1 MSSRDV
7 RKPGKA
13 GSWYLADAKQL
24 AEQLEGFLDDVP
36 SQINSSDVPI
46 PGARVI
52 IAPHAGYS
60 YSGPTAAW
68 AYKSLDL
75 SQTKRVFLLGPSHTF
90 YLKGCAVTTFKH
102 YGTPFG
108 NIRVDEEV
116 TSTLR
121 TALSLPDM
129 PPANDNKEHSLE
141 MHLPYL
147 WTMFAKTFGSPDAFP
162 TLVPILVGDGT
173 KTAER
178 AVGAWL
184 LPYLRDP
191 ANAFVVSS
199 DFCHWG
205 DNFSYTPYSPHAK
218 VDGSLSH
225 ISSRSRVPAG
235 RPIHETIKE
244 LDDQAIAAIKTGEYA
259 RFYDNLSL
267 TKNTVCGRHPIGVMM
282 AALEL
287 LAEEEGRGGEDK
299 GRFQFVRY
307 ERSNL
312 VEDADDMSVS
322 YVSAYAVV

>member
-13 GSWYLADAKQL
+13 GSWYVADPNRLAQ
-24 AEQLEGFLDDVP
+24 QLEGFLGDVP
-36 SQINSSDVPI
+36 DQIDSSDLPI
-46 PGARVI
+46 TGARVI

-75 SQTKRVFLLGPSHTF
+75 SRTKRVFLLGPSHTF
-90 YLKGCAVTTFKH
+90 YLKGCAVTTFKQ

-108 NIRVDEEV
+108 NIKVDEDIIN
-116 TSTLR
+116 TLR
-121 TALSLPDM
+121 SELSIPDM
-129 PPANDNKEHSLE
+129 PTSNDNKEHSLE

-147 WTMFAKTFGSPDAFP
+147 WTMFKKAFGSPEKFP
-162 TLVPILVGDGT
+162 TLVPILVGDGN
-173 KTAER
+173 KVSER
-178 AVGAWL
+178 EVGAWL

-191 ANAFVVSS
+191 ENAFVVSS

-205 DNFSYTPYSPHAK
+205 DNFSYMPYSPDAR
-218 VDGSLSH
+218 VDSSLRH
-225 ISSRSRVPAG
+225 ISSRSRVPEG

-259 RFYDNLSL
+259 QFYDNLSL

-287 LAEEEGRGGEDK
+287 LAKEQGGGEDK
-299 GRFQFVRY
+299 GRFRFVRY